1 MNAKAAAKK
10 EKKIKKEPVKLPIHT
25 KSGKKSGEEVELN
38 PAVFSQPVNKRLL
51 DIILTSY
58 AANQRRGTADT
69 KERKEIRGGG
79 KKPWKQKG
87 TGRARAGS
95 IRSPLWRGGGT
106 VFGPTPRDY
115 SVHIPQALKRK
126 ALISALSLK
135 SKQENILIVEDS
147 GVGEPKTR
155 ELFKMIKALKLDETR
170 TLCVVKSIDQN
181 LKRAFS
187 NLREIFRVV
196 EAKDFNAYQVLR
208 RKKLLIDKQAL
219 PVITERIL
227 QEPAA
232 ADQSKPRRVKE
243 KVGV

>member
-1 MNAKAAAKK
+1 MTAAK
-10 EKKIKKEPVKLPIHT
+10 ETKKDNKKESVKLPVYT

-38 PAVFSQPVNKRLL
+38 PQVFSQPINERLL
-51 DIILTSY
+51 DMILTSY

-115 SVHIPQALKRK
+115 SKHIPQELKRK

-135 SKQENILIVEDS
+135 TRQEDILVVEDA
-147 GVGEPKTR
+147 GVEQPKTR
-155 ELFKMIKALKLDETR
+155 ELVKMINALKLAETR
-170 TLCVVKSIDQN
+170 TLCVVKAMDEN
-181 LKRAFS
+181 LKRAS
-187 NLREIFRVV
+187 TNLREIFRVA
-196 EAKDFNAYQVLR
+196 EASDFNAYQLLR

-219 PVITERIL
+219 SAIVERIL
-227 QEPAA
+227 GEPGVLKA
-232 ADQSKPRRVKE
+232 QRKPKKTKE

>member
-1 MNAKAAAKK
+1 MTASKENKK
-10 EKKIKKEPVKLPIHT
+10 SSKKPLVKLPIFT
-25 KSGKKSGEEVELN
+25 KAGKKSGEEVELN
-38 PAVFSQPVNKRLL
+38 PDVFSQPVNERLL

-126 ALISALSLK
+126 ALVSALSLK
-135 SKQENILIVEDS
+135 AKQENILIVEDA
-147 GVGEPKTR
+147 GVEQPKTS
-155 ELFKMIKALKLDETR
+155 ELFKMIQSLKLDAVR
-170 TLCVVKSIDQN
+170 TLCVVKTIDEN

-187 NLREIFRVV
+187 NLREIFLVV

-219 PVITERIL
+219 PVISERIL

-232 ADQSKPRRVKE
+232 ADAQSKPKRFKE
-243 KVGV
+243 KVSV

>member
-1 MNAKAAAKK
+1 MTLKEGKKDNKK
-10 EKKIKKEPVKLPIHT
+10 EAVKLPVFT

-38 PAVFSQPVNKRLL
+38 PAVFAQPVNERLL
-51 DIILTSY
+51 DMILTSY

-69 KERKEIRGGG
+69 KERAEIRGGG

-115 SVHIPQALKRK
+115 SKHIPQALKRK

-135 SKQENILIVEDS
+135 SKQENIMVVEDS
-147 GVGEPKTR
+147 GVDQPKTK
-155 ELFKMIKALKLDETR
+155 ELVKMIRALKLDESR
-170 TLCVVKSIDQN
+170 TLCVVKSIDEN

-196 EAKDFNAYQVLR
+196 EAKDFNAYQILR

-219 PVITERIL
+219 PVIVSRIL
-227 QEPAA
+227 EEPVAA
-232 ADQSKPRRVKE
+232 EQAKPKRVKE

>member
-1 MNAKAAAKK
+1 MPNVPVYNQDGKVTGEMELSAARFGVKARPSVVHLAVVAQQANAPHAKA
-10 EKKIKKEPVKLPIHT
+10 HT
-25 KSGKKSGEEVELN
+25 KTRGEV
-38 PAVFSQPVNKRLL
+38 S
-51 DIILTSY
+51 
-58 AANQRRGTADT
+58 
-69 KERKEIRGGG
+69 GGG
-79 KKPWKQKG
+79 KKPGKQKG

-115 SVHIPQALKRK
+115 SKHIPQALKRK

-135 SKQENILIVEDS
+135 NKQENILVVEDS
-147 GVGEPKTR
+147 GVEQPKTK
-155 ELFKMIKALKLDETR
+155 ELVRMIRALKLDESR
-170 TLCVVKSIDQN
+170 TLCVVKSIDEN

-219 PVITERIL
+219 PVIVSRIL
-227 QEPAA
+227 EEPIAA
-232 ADQSKPRRVKE
+232 EQAKPKRVKE